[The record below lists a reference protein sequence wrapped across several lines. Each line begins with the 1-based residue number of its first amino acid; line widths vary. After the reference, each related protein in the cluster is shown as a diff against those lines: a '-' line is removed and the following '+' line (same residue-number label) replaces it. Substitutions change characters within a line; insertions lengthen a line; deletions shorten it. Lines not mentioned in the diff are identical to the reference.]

1 MKYLSYFENQDQAM
15 SYDGQLG
22 APHVAYVEGGE
33 QLLFAPYT
41 EGVEEV
47 KFKFE
52 NGQLT
57 LQGEV
62 DPAPGF
68 VDLGLSV
75 MWAECNLGASSP
87 EETGLFYSWG
97 EVEGHRLSADGV
109 TFEDGHVFSEST
121 SVYQSGSKDL
131 TSINDAVSAF
141 YKDQYYPLEYRMP
154 TASQV
159 QELLD
164 NTTHTREI
172 YNGIEG
178 WRFTSSINGNS
189 IFIPSIQSFAVYL
202 YYRFLWTRDLSNVSS
217 YNTSYAC
224 AYGEYTVNSTFDI
237 RSYGDSDLNG
247 LYKWSG
253 HQIRGVCNY
262 PPTVPYLSLDEKTT
276 CVSNKEN
283 IFAIAANK
291 DIQLVFDQAV
301 SGQIDIS
308 EDSNFSSYK
317 SFAIPHQ
324 GSLYLN
330 AVDLESDNQYMYI
343 RIVPLENVAI
353 NSASWSDPYP
363 LTRTFAVRT
372 VGSFSIDGYNY
383 RLPYAEIKGRELQIT
398 NTSPVTIYLNVV
410 VNPQVSGGSKETT
423 SRLYASGSIK
433 TKNSVTI
440 SSDQIASWEENI
452 EDHGFVYLKRYSN
465 TSGSR
470 SVEIS
475 II

>member
-1 MKYLSYFENQDQAM
+1 MLRRHFTSYLQSNNDSE
-15 SYDGQLG
+15 LG
-22 APHVAYVEGGE
+22 S
-33 QLLFAPYT
+33 
-41 EGVEEV
+41 
-47 KFKFE
+47 
-52 NGQLT
+52 
-57 LQGEV
+57 
-62 DPAPGF
+62 GF

-75 MWAECNLGASSP
+75 MWASCNLGASSP
-87 EETGLFYSWG
+87 EESGLFYSWG
-97 EVEGHRLSADGV
+97 EVEGHRLSADGA
-109 TFEDGHVFSEST
+109 TFEDGHIFSEST
-121 SVYQSGSKDL
+121 SVYQSESKDL

-189 IFIPSIQSFAVYL
+189 IFIPSISSFTL
-202 YYRFLWTRDLSNVSS
+202 YPYYKYLWTRSTSANSRFNVE
-217 YNTSYAC
+217 YAC
-224 AYGEYTVNSTFDI
+224 AYGEYTAALNPQFDI
-237 RSYGDSDLNG
+237 RSYGDSDING
-247 LYKWSG
+247 IYKWSG

-291 DIQLVFDQAV
+291 DIQLVFDSAV
-301 SGQIDIS
+301 PGQIDIS

-330 AVDLESDNQYMYI
+330 ADDLESDNQYMYI
-343 RIVPLENVAI
+343 RIVPLENIVI
-353 NSASWSDPYP
+353 NSTLWSDPYP

-372 VGSFSIDGYNY
+372 SGSFSIDGYNY

-423 SRLYASGSIK
+423 SRLYASGSI
-433 TKNSVTI
+433 TKNNSVII
-440 SSDQIASWEENI
+440 SADQIASWEENV

-470 SVEIS
+470 SVKID